1 MPPIQVLPPGTAYLN
16 ETQGGARS
24 ISKPSTDPDD
34 PLNWVRWRKRL
45 NVSLMLSFVF
55 TTGIGGTAI
64 YSVLDPISQDTGM
77 TIGQLVTGTGYL
89 FLFSGWGNLI
99 WQPLALTFGRR
110 PTIIFSL
117 IGAIA
122 ASEWT
127 AWLSEF
133 PSWVAARCLYGFV
146 VAPMLVLPEI
156 CIPDLFSD
164 KERGTYIAWYMLV
177 LCGSNFLAPLIAG
190 FLSDAYGWR
199 QVQHGSAILLS
210 LDLLLILCLYEETMY
225 SHKLIEADDLEEMRR
240 TLFQTSAEPNE
251 AQSET
256 RRRAPTARQFWKN
269 LRLFSYSG
277 LSVQQALTIAYRPV
291 LILFRFPN
299 ITWASFMY
307 GSALAWFNVYNATTS
322 SILSAPP
329 YNFPASTV
337 GLTYVAPLIG
347 TAIAGVVSGPIADWS
362 TLRLA
367 RRFNNLREP
376 EYRLWG
382 LVIFCIL
389 MPTGLLLWGLGAA
402 FHVHWAIL
410 LFGSILCGYCNVA
423 GGSYAIAYAVDCF
436 RELAGET
443 VVSMILCRN
452 TMAFAVNY
460 AITPWINAQGL
471 QNTFIAVSVL
481 SCAIGCTF
489 LLMIWKG
496 KQLRAASAERY
507 WRYVAIQAI
516 EHP

>member
-1 MPPIQVLPPGTAYLN
+1 MTIPQATQVLPPGTVYLT
-16 ETQGGARS
+16 ETEGR
-24 ISKPSTDPDD
+24 
-34 PLNWVRWRKRL
+34 R
-45 NVSLMLSFVF
+45 
-55 TTGIGGTAI
+55 IGGTAI

-77 TIGQLVTGTGYL
+77 SIGQLVTGTGYL

-110 PTIIFSL
+110 PTIIVSL

-133 PSWVAARCLYGFV
+133 PSWIAARCLYGFV

-156 CIPDLFSD
+156 CIPDLFCD
-164 KERGTYIAWYMLV
+164 QER
-177 LCGSNFLAPLIAG
+177 AG
-190 FLSDAYGWR
+190 FLSDAFGWR
-199 QVQHGSAILLS
+199 WVQHAAAILLAA
-210 LDLLLILCLYEETMY
+210 DLLLILCLYEETMY
-225 SHKLIEADDLEEMRR
+225 SRRLLEADSVEEVPN
-240 TLFQTSAEPNE
+240 LLVQTTARSNE
-251 AQSET
+251 SQGET
-256 RRRAPTARQFWKN
+256 RHKTSIARKFLKN

-277 LSVQQALTIAYRPV
+277 LSLQQALTIAYRPV

-329 YNFPASTV
+329 YNFSASTV

-362 TLRLA
+362 ALKLA

-382 LVIFCIL
+382 LTIFCIL

-402 FHVHWAIL
+402 FHLHWAIL
-410 LFGSILCGYCNVA
+410 LLGSILCGYCNVA
-423 GGSYAIAYAVDCF
+423 GGSYAISYAVDCF

-443 VVSMILCRN
+443 IVSMILCRN
-452 TMAFAVNY
+452 TMAFAFNY

-471 QNTFIAVSVL
+471 QNTFVMVAVL

-507 WRYVAIQAI
+507 WRYVATQAI
-516 EHP
+516 DHS